1 MSEQTLISRTEIV
14 VPTMSDTARDRAS
27 VLLRVCSL
35 AAIICVLA
43 VLPQVAVAET
53 VPGLAGDPWVQLLSS
68 SPIAAA
74 LAWAMT
80 LNARREKE
88 RDDVRVKLE
97 ELSLKRNE
105 DTVEIMRGLQTEL
118 GKLAVSQSSLALAVT
133 SLERYLAT
141 RREV

>member
-1 MSEQTLISRTEIV
+1 
-14 VPTMSDTARDRAS
+14 
-27 VLLRVCSL
+27 
-35 AAIICVLA
+35 
-43 VLPQVAVAET
+43 
-53 VPGLAGDPWVQLLSS
+53 
-68 SPIAAA
+68 
-74 LAWAMT
+74 MT